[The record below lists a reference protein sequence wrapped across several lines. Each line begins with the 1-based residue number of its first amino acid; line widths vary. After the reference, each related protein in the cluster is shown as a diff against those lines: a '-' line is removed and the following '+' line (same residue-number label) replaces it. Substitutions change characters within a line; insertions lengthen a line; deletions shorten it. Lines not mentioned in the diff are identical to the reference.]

1 VRPHATDG
9 SGVSV
14 RGYSQF
20 VPLMWR
26 GYSLCV
32 PLMCACVRACIEH
45 AWSAGLGARARVR
58 ECVDPGI
65 TRDRDKRAVR
75 LPMMDGA
82 SVVRDELQTKFGH
95 KILEAV

>member
-1 VRPHATDG
+1 
-9 SGVSV
+9 
-14 RGYSQF
+14 
-20 VPLMWR
+20 MWR